1 MNFVTP
7 FPFSHDV
14 VPLIYSIKGCLNN
27 TVRGSWVR
35 YLGPKTKVGIY
46 WYPEYPLIMASM
58 ATCLHSKV
66 VTLYLLVIVGRC
78 RGDYFQRPLVS
89 KCHQSLTSGEL
100 LSRCWFSPLTCG
112 RTRQILR

>member
-46 WYPEYPLIMASM
+46 CMVPRVSSDNGVYGYMPTFESCDIVSVSHCRQMPRCLFPTP
-58 ATCLHSKV
+58 TC
-66 VTLYLLVIVGRC
+66 
-78 RGDYFQRPLVS
+78 
-89 KCHQSLTSGEL
+89 E
-100 LSRCWFSPLTCG
+100 
-112 RTRQILR
+112 